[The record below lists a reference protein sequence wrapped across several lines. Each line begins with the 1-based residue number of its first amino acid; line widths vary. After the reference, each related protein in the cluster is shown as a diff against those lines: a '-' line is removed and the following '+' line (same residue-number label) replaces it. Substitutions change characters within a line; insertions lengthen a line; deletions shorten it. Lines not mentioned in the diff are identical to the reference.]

1 MSKKVPEGQE
11 SSFRRKEKFCSR
23 IPWSHSGFSDQNRA
37 GCERAS
43 CQSGQTGP
51 GEQQRNR
58 EEAPENLLCS
68 EKGSI
73 ALKRANKGRKFQFVL
88 LPESCSG
95 FRLQASCH
103 RRSVK
108 RVSRKSGNFLL
119 KQAAKVVRRKG
130 KKYCASVFF
139 STFLLEISSEIR
151 TRKEGSECRTKEYLR
166 KCRPGS
172 VVEVVAEWPEV
183 AKFGRLEE
191 QECRW

>member
-11 SSFRRKEKFCSR
+11 SSFRTKEKFRSR

-73 ALKRANKGRKFQFVL
+73 ALKRANKGGKFQFVL
-88 LPESCSG
+88 LPEDCSG
-95 FRLQASCH
+95 FRHRPSCH
-103 RRSVK
+103 RRWAKSVPK
-108 RVSRKSGNFLL
+108 KWQLSPQTSSKSCFEEREEILRK
-119 KQAAKVVRRKG
+119 
-130 KKYCASVFF
+130 CFF
-139 STFLLEISSEIR
+139 SVVSPRNLLRNPDEEG
-151 TRKEGSECRTKEYLR
+151 RKEVCGRTKEYLR
-166 KCRPGS
+166 KNVDR
-172 VVEVVAEWPEV
+172 
-183 AKFGRLEE
+183 EE
-191 QECRW
+191 